1 MANIAKTDDADI
13 QTSSLECRLRD
24 TRSMATTQRYI
35 ETNPEMI
42 MRAIE
47 LA

>member
-1 MANIAKTDDADI
+1 LLTGLADKGVNVRVIMQIAGH
-13 QTSSLECRLRD
+13 
-24 TRSMATTQRYI
+24 RSMATTQRYI

-47 LA
+47 LV